1 MLGRV
6 KAVKDLFPAALLFEA
21 LVETRH
27 SDELADAWEEA
38 WGARGCVERGHSQR
52 LIETAQ
58 ERGKSSRKASRLG
71 PEAMERLLKKS

>member
-38 WGARGCVERGHSQR
+38 WGARGAWKEGIASGLSKLPKNGV
-52 LIETAQ
+52 
-58 ERGKSSRKASRLG
+58 KALEKLLA
-71 PEAMERLLKKS
+71 PEAVERLLKKS